1 MQMTGIFAINFFALV
16 FLTSVSVFA
25 STSYI
30 SSMAVGYTNFIM
42 VILGVMLVGR
52 YKRQVVLW
60 SAASV
65 MAFTLFMIIGL
76 LRLND
81 YNVVYFEVDVAVAIS
96 VYMFFYVGGYAVING
111 PLGWLV
117 FFYLGELNVWDL
129 FWDWQFPCYSWR
141 N

>member
-1 MQMTGIFAINFFALV
+1 
-16 FLTSVSVFA
+16 
-25 STSYI
+25 
-30 SSMAVGYTNFIM
+30 
-42 VILGVMLVGR
+42 
-52 YKRQVVLW
+52 
-60 SAASV
+60 

-129 FWDWQFPCYSWR
+129 F
-141 N
+141 